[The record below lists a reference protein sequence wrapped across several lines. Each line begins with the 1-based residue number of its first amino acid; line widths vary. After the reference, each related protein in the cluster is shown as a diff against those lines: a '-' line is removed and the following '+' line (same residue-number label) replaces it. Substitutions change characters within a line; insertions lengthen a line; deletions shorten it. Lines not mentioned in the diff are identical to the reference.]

1 MQPHKKQKQIAEEP
15 TDRNGGDPFAIDE
28 ALIRHMETTPPFRQV
43 GSHPV
48 LKELRRFCAWLRNTQ
63 RRPLAGRFLRDEG
76 VREELNA
83 YAQEQRRRSEL
94 NDLFVA
100 MTQLADAAHARTH
113 DPNAVFDMDEA
124 LISEFEKEASA
135 SLVYPRYARRLARTL
150 RRFSAWLGARG
161 ERAVAGRFDE
171 LDDDCEVFRK
181 TPGNDVLKT
190 ALTHLRTFGEGR
202 SIRPASD
209 RAARDA
215 PSQLADYKLFN
226 ATRTALQHLI
236 NEQMDVLYKFSQWLH
251 QRSRAGIA
259 GRVHDKT
266 LDTDAAEYA
275 RRNPEIARAL
285 SSLRR
290 VTPPSVQAEPPAAG
304 ASAPPVRAS
313 VLPQRP
319 PFSFREPQSSARA
332 DSHAMFGPPEAR
344 IPHTEAPRDF
354 DLNLEPIELAESAA
368 PSFSGQGSRP
378 VMSAPDLTAW
388 FPMDFDH
395 SGRTVPDY
403 MINLLTRSGSQ
414 PGGLPPPHVYIQGR
428 PYVLDL
434 QPARHES
441 TPTNPTGASVGLHP
455 AGLEFP
461 RLPSMGIPGW
471 LSPSEEALSS
481 RPSVA
486 GFRRYA
492 RGVAFS
498 SSAGAGPSSR
508 PSASGH
514 TDEEGRPASA
524 VGRGADLPD
533 FGGAVGAIWCHSDWD
548 DGDQDVP
555 VHLETA
561 LRERGRWPTE
571 HGAQFTMFCINGEI
585 YTAERRK
592 RQDQGLFA
600 SQPSYGVYLNHH
612 PSGD

>member
-48 LKELRRFCAWLRNTQ
+48 LEELRRFCAWLRNTQ

-100 MTQLADAAHARTH
+100 MTQLADAANARTH

-161 ERAVAGRFDE
+161 ERAVAGRFAE
-171 LDDDCEVFRK
+171 LDDDGEVFRK
-181 TPGNDVLKT
+181 TPGNDILKT

-202 SIRPASD
+202 AIRPASD

-290 VTPPSVQAEPPAAG
+290 VTPPSVQAESPAAG

-319 PFSFREPQSSARA
+319 PFSFRESQSSARA

-354 DLNLEPIELAESAA
+354 DLNLAPIELAEGAA
-368 PSFSGQGSRP
+368 PSFSGQGSQP

-388 FPMDFDH
+388 FPMGFDH

-403 MINLLTRSGSQ
+403 MIDLLTRSGSQ

-434 QPARHES
+434 QPARRES

-471 LSPSEEALSS
+471 LSPSEQALSS

-548 DGDQDVP
+548 DGNQDVP
-555 VHLETA
+555 GHLETA

>member
-15 TDRNGGDPFAIDE
+15 TDGNGGDPFAIDE
-28 ALIRHMETTPPFRQV
+28 ALIRHMETTPPFRNP
-43 GSHPV
+43 GRHPI
-48 LKELRRFCAWLRNTQ
+48 LEELRRFCAWLRNTQ
-63 RRPLAGRFLRDEG
+63 RRPLAGRFFRVEG
-76 VREELNA
+76 AREELNA
-83 YAQEQRRRSEL
+83 YAQEQRTSEL
-94 NDLFVA
+94 NGLFFA
-100 MTQLADAAHARTH
+100 ITQIAEAAQARTR
-113 DPNAVFDMDEA
+113 DPNAAFDMDEA
-124 LISEFEKEASA
+124 LISEFEKEASV
-135 SLVYPRYARRLARTL
+135 SLVYPRYAQRLARTL
-150 RRFSAWLGARG
+150 RRFSAWRAARG
-161 ERAVAGRFDE
+161 GRAVAGRFDE

-181 TPGNDVLKT
+181 TPGNDVIKT

-202 SIRPASD
+202 SIRPAKD
-209 RAARDA
+209 RSAREA
-215 PSQLADYKLFN
+215 PSQLADYKLFKV
-226 ATRTALQHLI
+226 TRTALQHLI

-275 RRNPEIARAL
+275 RRNPKIARAL
-285 SSLRR
+285 RSLRR
-290 VTPPSVQAEPPAAG
+290 VTPRSVQAEPPAAG
-304 ASAPPVRAS
+304 AGAPPVRAS

-332 DSHAMFGPPEAR
+332 DSHAMSGPPEAR

-354 DLNLEPIELAESAA
+354 DLNLAPIELAESAA
-368 PSFSGQGSRP
+368 PSFSGQGSQP
-378 VMSAPDLTAW
+378 AISAPDLTAW
-388 FPMDFDH
+388 FPMGFDH
-395 SGRTVPDY
+395 SDRTVPDY
-403 MINLLTRSGSQ
+403 MINPLARSGSQ
-414 PGGLPPPHVYIQGR
+414 PGGLQPPHVYIHGR
-428 PYVLDL
+428 PYVLDW
-434 QPARHES
+434 QPARRES

-461 RLPSMGIPGW
+461 RLPSMWIPGW
-471 LSPSEEALSS
+471 LSPSEEASSS
-481 RPSVA
+481 RPSGA

-514 TDEEGRPASA
+514 TDQEGRPASA

-533 FGGAVGAIWCHSDWD
+533 FGDVVGAVWCHSDWD
-548 DGDQDVP
+548 DGNQDVP
-555 VHLETA
+555 GHLETA

-612 PSGD
+612 PPGD